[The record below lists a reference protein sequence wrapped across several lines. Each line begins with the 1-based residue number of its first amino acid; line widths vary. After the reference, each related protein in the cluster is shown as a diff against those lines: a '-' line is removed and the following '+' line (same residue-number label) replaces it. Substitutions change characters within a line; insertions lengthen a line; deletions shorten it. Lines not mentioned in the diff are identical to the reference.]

1 VSTFAADV
9 AAWALNVEGAIE
21 VIFREAAQ
29 ELAREMD
36 LLLEQT
42 VYDQPI
48 SSSGY
53 QRTGFLR
60 ASLVASSSVMP
71 QLVRENP
78 GTPVP
83 PDLGDVILVIN
94 GAEIG
99 GTIYLGYTANYAAFV
114 HYSANGQSGRPWVT
128 MAAQRWEIIVDRVSA
143 RVKSRLGL

>member
-1 VSTFAADV
+1 MSTFAADV

-83 PDLGDVILVIN
+83 PDLSDVILVIN

-99 GTIYLGYTANYAAFV
+99 GRPVRAPMGDHGGAALGN
-114 HYSANGQSGRPWVT
+114 HCGSGIGPG
-128 MAAQRWEIIVDRVSA
+128 EVSA
-143 RVKSRLGL
+143 GAVT